1 MAKIDLDLLGI
12 EELAALRERVIEKL
26 AEKVAARQA
35 ELEAEMERLTQYG
48 KPGKKAQAAP
58 AATKPRKSEEGRA
71 KLPTGRRSPRRPK
84 HNGRPRSPMTASH
97 PKTIAIEDEIHLAVL

>member
-1 MAKIDLDLLGI
+1 VFPVAKGNKKGETIMAKIDLDPLGI
-12 EELAALRERVIEKL
+12 EELAILRERVIEKL

-58 AATKPRKSEEGRA
+58 AATKPRKSEER
-71 KLPTGRRSPRRPK
+71 KSE
-84 HNGRPRSPMTASH
+84 AS
-97 PKTIAIEDEIHLAVL
+97 DEPPVAEAA

>member
-1 MAKIDLDLLGI
+1 MAKIDLDVLGI

-48 KPGKKAQAAP
+48 KPGKKAQPAP
-58 AATKPRKSEEGRA
+58 AVTKPRKSEEKKSEA
-71 KLPTGRRSPRRPK
+71 SDEP
-84 HNGRPRSPMTASH
+84 TASH
-97 PKTIAIEDEIHLAVL
+97 PKTTAIEGEIRLAVL